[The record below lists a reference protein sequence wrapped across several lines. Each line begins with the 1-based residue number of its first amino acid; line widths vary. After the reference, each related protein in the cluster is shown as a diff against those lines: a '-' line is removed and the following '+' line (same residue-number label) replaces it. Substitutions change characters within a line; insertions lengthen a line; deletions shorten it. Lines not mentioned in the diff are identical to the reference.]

1 MQVQGSKPIKSIV
14 VRNISEATGNMVA
27 AKKLAKN
34 KPRYPY
40 SKLISTKKAGCPAF
54 QI

>member
-1 MQVQGSKPIKSIV
+1 MD
-14 VRNISEATGNMVA
+14 VRNISEATGKMVA

-40 SKLISTKKAGCPAF
+40 SKVIWQKKSRLPGF
-54 QI
+54 S